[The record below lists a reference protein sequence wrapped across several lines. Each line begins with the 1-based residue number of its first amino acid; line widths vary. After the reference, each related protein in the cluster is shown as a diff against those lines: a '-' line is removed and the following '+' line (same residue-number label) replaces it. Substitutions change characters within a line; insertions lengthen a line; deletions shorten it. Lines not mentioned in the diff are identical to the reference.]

1 MTVRA
6 SWLLHSSVRQLG
18 QEEQFLAVDDLLLER
33 HSGQLKAI
41 QTAQGIVPKAKL
53 TICPGGNLLTAEPLE
68 QTFDTSMP
76 QTLGDYVTARSILGQ
91 KLYAHCQMI
100 GTVGDLQFDWSN
112 GRLADI
118 EVSQGLLPD
127 LWYGRYH
134 LTASGPY
141 PASAAIGSAP
151 SNEGVE

>member
-18 QEEQFLAVDDLLLER
+18 QEEQFLAVDDLLLEP

-41 QTAQGIVPKAKL
+41 QTAQGIIPKAKL
-53 TICPGGNLLTAEPLE
+53 TVCPGGNLLTAGSLE
-68 QTFDTSMP
+68 QAFTASMP
-76 QTLGDYVTARSILGQ
+76 QILGEYVTCRSILGQ
-91 KLYAHCQMI
+91 KLYAHRQMI
-100 GTVGDLQFDWSN
+100 GTVGDLQFDWSD
-112 GRLADI
+112 GRLTAI
-118 EVSQGLLPD
+118 EISQGLLPD

-134 LTASGPY
+134 LTARDPY